1 MQLPILVLGRS
12 DQPVLL
18 KQGDGY
24 FDDDQAFDLIGRSA
38 PFMPA
43 GLGGECA
50 FYSIY
55 VTTTHYAPTTTLRIT
70 PRVDGAFLP
79 PTDVILSSA
88 PPDDG
93 EQRVAEIGL
102 SLPYVVGGVERLRYA
117 PRGCWMD
124 VTIETLRTSGIGVA
138 ARIVV
143 DGIEV
148 EFEQVQE
155 GKQPV

>member
-88 PPDDG
+88 PPDEG

-102 SLPYVVGGVERLRYA
+102 SL
-117 PRGCWMD
+117 
-124 VTIETLRTSGIGVA
+124 SGIGVA